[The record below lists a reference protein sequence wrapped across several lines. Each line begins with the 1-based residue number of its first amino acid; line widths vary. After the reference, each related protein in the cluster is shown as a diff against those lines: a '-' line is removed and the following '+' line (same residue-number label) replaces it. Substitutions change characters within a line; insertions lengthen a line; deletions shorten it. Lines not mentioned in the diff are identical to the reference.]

1 MWLRAEGN
9 TEGGGCK
16 FGQVESCWIRAL
28 SVPSE
33 SFGYRA
39 DYLEKV
45 FEFA

>member
-9 TEGGGCK
+9 PEGGGCK